1 MIFIPP
7 HAPFEQ
13 HKEELREIK
22 QSLSNIENNMPRKS
36 ETQTKIDELND
47 IVLEQSHTIEK
58 LQRAVSN
65 LTSLSENLLKYIEDF
80 DAIKQAGGIERKID
94 FDIHMDGDA
103 FVRVKHE
110 IITIPQVKLAR
121 FSRY

>member
-1 MIFIPP
+1 MIFVPP

-36 ETQTKIDELND
+36 KTQMEIDELND
-47 IVLEQSHTIEK
+47 TVLEQTHTIDK

-94 FDIHMDGDA
+94 FDIRMDGDA
-103 FVRVKHE
+103 IVRVKHE

-121 FSRY
+121 FLRY